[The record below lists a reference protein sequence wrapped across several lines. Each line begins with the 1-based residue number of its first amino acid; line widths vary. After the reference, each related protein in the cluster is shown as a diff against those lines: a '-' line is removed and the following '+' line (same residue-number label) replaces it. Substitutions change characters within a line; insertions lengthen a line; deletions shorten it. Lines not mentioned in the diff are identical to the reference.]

1 MRNRIVRAAQA
12 MRETFEAWGQM
23 RVQLENLEYVN
34 MMRSFSSRSRTTRN
48 SMNIMFWNFDK

>member
-23 RVQLENLEYVN
+23 RVQLENLDICEYDEEFQFAIN
-34 MMRSFSSRSRTTRN
+34 GN
-48 SMNIMFWNFDK
+48 SQ